1 MFPMAAAV
9 HAEIILLSLAHLL
22 RLHNIVIL
30 GLNINCIISWSHK
43 QQMTVSKRQLIR
55 CLIIFSGCR
64 YYRY

>member
-30 GLNINCIISWSHK
+30 GLNINCIIFLGHTNNK
-43 QQMTVSKRQLIR
+43 
-55 CLIIFSGCR
+55 
-64 YYRY
+64 